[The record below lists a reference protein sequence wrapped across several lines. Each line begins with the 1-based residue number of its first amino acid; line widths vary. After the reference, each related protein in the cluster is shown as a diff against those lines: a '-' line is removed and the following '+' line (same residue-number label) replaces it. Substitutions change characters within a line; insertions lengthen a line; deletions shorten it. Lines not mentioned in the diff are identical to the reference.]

1 MTMRRSSGPLLLA
14 IAALALLAAA
24 CAPRIPVGEEA
35 VTNTVVLPT
44 EERCLYA
51 VDGATLTLD
60 GERLSWTCESP
71 ADAPRGLMSAPIV
84 TAGTDIAWRLVA
96 TERSLTDGGYV
107 IAQDELVQGRA
118 EQLVLATGESCTIAD
133 VGAGITFDQ
142 GPVTY
147 TCGVDVVVVG
157 DLRSDPRG
165 LIAVRGVLVRPDD
178 PAEPLRLGDPR
189 THRVASVTLR

>member
-1 MTMRRSSGPLLLA
+1 MRRSSGIMLLA
-14 IAALALLAAA
+14 LASLALLTAA
-24 CAPRIPVGEEA
+24 CAPPRIAVGADA
-35 VTNTVVLPT
+35 VTTTVVLPT

-84 TAGTDIAWRLVA
+84 TAGVDVAWRLVA
-96 TERSLTDGGYV
+96 TERAVTEGGYV

-118 EQLVLATGESCTIAD
+118 EQLTLATDETCTIAD
-133 VGAGITFDQ
+133 PGSGLTFDQ

-147 TCGVDVVVVG
+147 TCGLDVVIVG
-157 DLRSDPRG
+157 DLRADPRG
-165 LIAVRGVLVRPDD
+165 LIAVRGVLVRPEDLTQ
-178 PAEPLRLGDPR
+178 ATRLGDPR
-189 THRVASVTLR
+189 THRVTSVTLR